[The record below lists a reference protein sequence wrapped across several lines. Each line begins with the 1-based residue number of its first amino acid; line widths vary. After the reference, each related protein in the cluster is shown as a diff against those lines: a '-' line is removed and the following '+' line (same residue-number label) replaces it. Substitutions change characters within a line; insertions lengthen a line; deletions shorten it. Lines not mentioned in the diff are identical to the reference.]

1 MRRENIRADSQ
12 QDRGAQ
18 KNLTLAEVQEV
29 LSAAL
34 QPYREVIFAILYG
47 SVVEGSDYRDIDLA
61 LFVNRERT
69 SSRDA
74 WDFAF
79 RLAEQLQKKLSC
91 PVDVCILN
99 EAPLAFRYHFCQ
111 GVPVLVRDQTLFDE
125 FIERTRD
132 EYWDFQPIALQYLR
146 ELR

>member
-1 MRRENIRADSQ
+1 MQ
-12 QDRGAQ
+12 Q
-18 KNLTLAEVQEV
+18 KYSLAEIKAIASDV
-29 LSAAL
+29 LQHYSEIL
-34 QPYREVIFAILYG
+34 FAILYG
-47 SVVEGSDYRDIDLA
+47 SVIEGDDYRDIDLA
-61 LFVNRERT
+61 LFVNRGRT

-99 EAPLAFRYHFCQ
+99 EAPLAFRYHVCQ
-111 GVPVLVRDQTLFDE
+111 GVPVLVRDQTVFDE

>member
-1 MRRENIRADSQ
+1 MRQENIPADSQ
-12 QDRGAQ
+12 QAKGAQ
-18 KNLTLAEVQEV
+18 KNLTLPEVQEV
-29 LSAAL
+29 LFGAL

-61 LFVNRERT
+61 LYVNRELE
-69 SSRDA
+69 SSGES
-74 WDFAF
+74 WDFAL

-99 EAPLAFRYHFCQ
+99 EAPLAFRYHVCQ
-111 GVPVLVRDQTLFDE
+111 GVPVLVRDQAFLDQ